1 MADKKLV
8 VVDEAMLRQV
18 FDAFRGLREWVK
30 AVPEDAPLPV
40 MPGMEGDWL
49 DEVED
54 SLAQA
59 LEVAEKTT
67 NT

>member
-40 MPGMEGDWL
+40 MRRIGMKSMKPHQRIVQRQYFPVL
-49 DEVED
+49 V
-54 SLAQA
+54 S
-59 LEVAEKTT
+59 
-67 NT
+67 